1 LSLVKHIPLQNF
13 ADSNL
18 LNQTRDIKFVVI
30 TADTIFIQVDLFL
43 VLLNYFLHALWKDAE
58 QVESDKSAYRE
69 QIGVR
74 HAMIHLVNE
83 NVVQVALS
91 EAWLTIV

>member
-1 LSLVKHIPLQNF
+1 MSLVKHIPLQNF
-13 ADSNL
+13 ADSDL
-18 LNQTRDIKFVVI
+18 LNQTCDIKFVVI
-30 TADTIFIQVDLFL
+30 TADTIFIQVNLLL
-43 VLLNYFLHALWKDAE
+43 VLHPLLHALWKDAE

>member
-1 LSLVKHIPLQNF
+1 MSLVKHIPLQNF

-58 QVESDKSAYRE
+58 QVESDKSADAE
-69 QIGVR
+69 KIGVR
-74 HAMIHLVNE
+74 HAMVHLVNE